1 MRPNFTFGPI
11 DSVAQYLLYLSIVVL
26 GILLP
31 LAVQRWVKRRQDRQL
46 LEGTRTALA
55 AEVAANRA
63 RAAKSRESFVA
74 LAAHLEGEIAA
85 YRALWDAA
93 IRPPGDAAPPKAPPT
108 IDHTV
113 VYATTIR
120 TAWDTANFRQ
130 ALPLMPAASLAR
142 YSRAYQLQRA
152 LEDHRATF
160 LAVAMRAGA
169 LEAPSDLR
177 IARNVERRIETL
189 LELQAFAQHHAG
201 LSRALVD
208 AYDEALA
215 DAG

>member
-1 MRPNFTFGPI
+1 VRPNFTFGPI

-55 AEVAANRA
+55 AEVAANRT
-63 RAAKSRESFVA
+63 RVAKSRESFAA
-74 LAAHLEGEIAA
+74 LATHLDGDIAA

-93 IRPPGDAAPPKAPPT
+93 ARPSGDSAPPQPPPV
-108 IDHTV
+108 IDLTV

-120 TAWDTANFRQ
+120 TAWDTANFRH
-130 ALPLMPAASLAR
+130 ALPLMPAAALAR

-152 LEDHRATF
+152 LEEHRATF
-160 LAVAMRAGA
+160 LAAAMRASA

-177 IARNVERRIETL
+177 VARNVERRIEIL

-201 LSRALVD
+201 LSRSLVD

>member
-11 DSVAQYLLYLSIVVL
+11 DSVTQYLLYLSIVVL

-63 RAAKSRESFVA
+63 RVARSQESFAA
-74 LAAHLEGEIAA
+74 LAAHLDGDIAA

-93 IRPPGDAAPPKAPPT
+93 AQPSGDSAPPQPPPP
-108 IDHTV
+108 IDLTV
-113 VYATTIR
+113 AYATTIR

-152 LEDHRATF
+152 LEEHRAIF
-160 LAVAMRAGA
+160 LAAAMRASA
-169 LEAPSDLR
+169 LEAPSDLSV
-177 IARNVERRIETL
+177 ARNVERRIETL

-201 LSRALVD
+201 LSRSLVD
-208 AYDEALA
+208 AYDETLA